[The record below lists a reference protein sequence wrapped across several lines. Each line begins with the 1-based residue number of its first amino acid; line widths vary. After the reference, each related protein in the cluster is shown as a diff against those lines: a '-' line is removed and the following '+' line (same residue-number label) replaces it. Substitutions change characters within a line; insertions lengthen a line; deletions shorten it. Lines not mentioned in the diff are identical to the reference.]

1 LFNDASEVLEGRSV
15 DLMHE
20 EIGGFFEFGL
30 SGLNQFPYPNATQYN
45 SARSAFYDLL
55 KNTFI
60 EKLWMPRFICDSMI
74 DPLILLGVEICF
86 YDLNPNFSPI
96 LPEILIPNEYLL
108 YVNYFGL
115 CTSIQ
120 REILKQYPA
129 KQIIFDH
136 SQAFFVQ
143 SFDCYATIYSPRK
156 YLPVAEGGL
165 LVTSRSIVP
174 KYYERTAEEMVKQYQ
189 HGLLRTV
196 STAAHAFNVF
206 QDNENAFEDCLPRKI
221 SKITQQMLESFDYAN
236 FKEKRLKNFKFLHS
250 HLGKYNQLKVNIEDI
265 ESPLTYPLL
274 LDKKIS
280 NILIQSKIYTPT
292 YWLDSLKRVT
302 EDSFENNFISNVT
315 HLICDQRYGEKE
327 MQFQI
332 DKVQDYLK

>member
-1 LFNDASEVLEGRSV
+1 MDFSHD
-15 DLMHE
+15 

-30 SGLNQFPYPNATQYN
+30 SRLNQFPYPIATQYN

-60 EKLWMPRFICDSMI
+60 EKLWIPRFICDSMI
-74 DPLILLGVEICF
+74 EPLNLLGVEICF
-86 YDLNPNFSPI
+86 YDLNSDFSPI
-96 LPEILIPNEYLL
+96 LPEVLMPNEYLL

-115 CTSIQ
+115 CTSVQ
-120 REILKQYPA
+120 RRILRKYSG

-143 SFDCYATIYSPRK
+143 PLDCYATVYSPRK
-156 YLPVAEGGL
+156 FLPVAEGGL
-165 LVTSRSIVP
+165 LVTNQNIVP
-174 KYYERTAEEMVKQYQ
+174 EYYKRTAEEMVKQYE
-189 HGLLRTV
+189 HALLRSV
-196 STAAHAFNVF
+196 STATHAYNIF
-206 QDNENAFEDCLPRKI
+206 QHNEKAFEDCLPREI
-221 SKITQQMLESFDYAN
+221 SKITGQMLESFDYAS
-236 FKEKRLKNFKFLHS
+236 FKEQRLKNFKLLHS
-250 HLGKYNQLKVNIEDI
+250 QLGEFNQLKVNIEDI

-274 LDKKIS
+274 LDKKLS
-280 NILIQSKIYTPT
+280 NMLIQSKIYTPT

-302 EDSFENNFISNVT
+302 KDSFENNFISNVT

-332 DKVQDYLK
+332 NKVQECLK

>member
-1 LFNDASEVLEGRSV
+1 MDFSHD
-15 DLMHE
+15 

-30 SGLNQFPYPNATQYN
+30 SRLNQFPYPIAMQYN

-60 EKLWMPRFICDSMI
+60 EKLWIPRFICDSMI
-74 DPLILLGVEICF
+74 EPLNLLGVEICF
-86 YDLNPNFSPI
+86 YDLNYDFSPI
-96 LPEILIPNEYLL
+96 LPEVLMPNEYLL

-115 CTSIQ
+115 CTSVQ
-120 REILKQYPA
+120 RRILRKYSG

-143 SFDCYATIYSPRK
+143 PLDCYATVYSPRK
-156 YLPVAEGGL
+156 FLPVAEGGL
-165 LVTSRSIVP
+165 LVTNQNIVP
-174 KYYERTAEEMVKQYQ
+174 EYYKRTAEEMVKQYE
-189 HGLLRTV
+189 HALLRSV
-196 STAAHAFNVF
+196 STATHAYNIF
-206 QDNENAFEDCLPRKI
+206 QHNEKAFEDCLPREI
-221 SKITQQMLESFDYAN
+221 SKITGQMLESFDYAS
-236 FKEKRLKNFKFLHS
+236 FKEQRLKNFKLLHS
-250 HLGKYNQLKVNIEDI
+250 QLGEFNQLKVNIEDI

-274 LDKKIS
+274 LDKKLS
-280 NILIQSKIYTPT
+280 NMLIQSKIYTPT

-302 EDSFENNFISNVT
+302 KDSFENNFISNVT

-332 DKVQDYLK
+332 NKVQECLK